1 MSRLATSVLRRDQ
14 IVERMAAHPFTLALG
29 AVLVFAQAAIY
40 VGEVAGMPMSSWI
53 ALDLSNPQPGGLLFA
68 FTHYAPIAESLTVSS
83 FSAIDFVASALLFTV
98 CGLSLL
104 LNGPAVEQYYGTRKI
119 AGAFVLCLLT
129 HAALASALPQ
139 GYAWGTLAFATFLS
153 VTALLAHLERR
164 STQAEVHNDIRMLLL
179 LAALV
184 VSTLSAAF
192 LAHVAYQG
200 LLAAVAAGPALAMIV
215 FVLNRK
221 LQLRRVRRMGQG
233 KVGNLYFVEEIDLLT
248 RDEIQER
255 TDHLLEKIAGQGI
268 ESLDTEEQRFLRSAS
283 LRLRASES
291 EEAPR

>member
-40 VGEVAGMPMSSWI
+40 VGEIAGLPVASWF

-68 FTHYAPIAESLTVSS
+68 FTHYAPISDSLTVGG
-83 FSAIDFVASALLFTV
+83 FSAIDFLASVLLFAV
-98 CGLSLL
+98 CGLSLM
-104 LNGPAVEQYYGTRKI
+104 LNGPVVEQYYGTRKM

-129 HAALASALPQ
+129 HAAVASALPH
-139 GYAWGTLAFATFLS
+139 GIAWGTLAFATFLS

-164 STQAEVHNDIRMLLL
+164 TAHAEVHNDISMLQL

-184 VSTLSAAF
+184 VAAMCAAF
-192 LAHVAYQG
+192 LSHVSYQG
-200 LLAAVAAGPALAMIV
+200 LLAAVAAGPALALIV

-221 LQLRRVRRMGQG
+221 LQLRHVRRLGQG

-255 TDHLLEKIAGQGI
+255 TDHLLEKIAGQGL
-268 ESLDTEEQRFLRSAS
+268 ESLDTDEQRFLKSAS
-283 LRLRASES
+283 QRLRASES